1 MFNYYEEP
9 SEVKNILLIR
19 SCNAVIISLCI
30 AEVWYLKKKLYIYYG
45 LGLFAFIGLTSFTI
59 NKIKQKNK
67 SVKDIDRESLTISAF
82 DCYDGTPV
90 PPEYYSNVEDLIK
103 QLKALQS
110 EIGGKI
116 KIVSGYRT
124 PTHNTKVGGVANSQ
138 HLVGM
143 GADFRSS
150 TTLTPTEVANTIENL
165 ISKGKMKQG
174 GIGIYPNYV
183 HYDTRGTR
191 ARWTEGCTP
200 IDEACYN

>member
-1 MFNYYEEP
+1 MN
-9 SEVKNILLIR
+9 
-19 SCNAVIISLCI
+19 
-30 AEVWYLKKKLYIYYG
+30 KKFYIYYG
-45 LGLFAFIGLTSFTI
+45 LGLIAFIGLTSFTI
-59 NKIKQKNK
+59 KKLKSSKNE
-67 SVKDIDRESLTISAF
+67 STNGIDRESLTISAF

-90 PPEYYSNVEDLIK
+90 PPEYYSNVNDLIT

-124 PTHNTKVGGVANSQ
+124 PTHNTKVGGVTNSQ

-143 GADFRSS
+143 GADFRSDS
-150 TTLTPTEVANTIENL
+150 GLTPTEIANKIEKL
-165 ISKGKMKQG
+165 ILQGKMKEG

-183 HYDTRGTR
+183 HYDTRGKR